1 MDEAYNIMPDNVTF
15 RVSDDILSSLAQSGN
30 TKRVSSILNT
40 SIFRAS
46 DTGASY
52 RFLNNLESIGLLP
65 NRRRND
71 SGWRKLNWAEHI
83 YVLIVIELRK
93 YGMKTESIRPFADAF
108 LDKTNNVSIISIM
121 SVMAGIEITLIF
133 KQDGTCAI
141 LDPVHV
147 GFYESE
153 VMQATGLVPERGA
166 GEIQLKLSYFVNK
179 LWSNT
184 GLNPVDIKYFFG
196 ESKFEENIATS
207 LSEPE
212 KEAVVKIRGLKD
224 KDELYVKRSK
234 NNIQFKQRQPIAEI
248 PESLSRQ
255 ITALVEGGFG
265 SVNFEVQGGKVV
277 DIRNTESKK
286 VDDANSN

>member
-1 MDEAYNIMPDNVTF
+1 MDEPYHIMPDNVTF
-15 RVSDDILSSLAQSGN
+15 RVSDDILSSLTESGN
-30 TKRVSSILNT
+30 TKSVSSILNT

-52 RFLNNLESIGLLP
+52 RFLNNLESVGLLP

-71 SGWRKLNWAEHI
+71 SGWRKLNWTEHI
-83 YVLIVIELRK
+83 YVLVVIELRK
-93 YGMKTESIRPFADAF
+93 YGMKTEAIRPFTDAF
-108 LDKTNNVSIISIM
+108 LDKTNNVSLISIM
-121 SVMAGIEITLIF
+121 SVMAGIEITFIF
-133 KQDGTCAI
+133 KQDGSCAI
-141 LDPVHV
+141 LDPIHT

-153 VMQATGLVPERGA
+153 VMQGTGLVPDRGA

-179 LWSNT
+179 LWSNI
-184 GLNPVDIKYFFG
+184 GLKPVDIKYFFG
-196 ESKFEENIATS
+196 ESKFEENLAAS

-212 KEAVVKIRGLKD
+212 KEAVIKIRGLKD

-234 NNIQFKQRQPIAEI
+234 NNVQFKQRQPVSEI
-248 PESLSRQ
+248 PASLSSQ

-277 DIRNTESKK
+277 DVRNTESKK
-286 VDDANSN
+286 VNDINSN